1 MLPGCCCEPDLGWLP
16 VRLLVVLPV
25 TLPVTLPL
33 ALPDLTRPLCLQAP
47 LDNQPFGS
55 MPDSK
60 PAAGNEVRGGTSAWL
75 MDSVGAPLLLLLLL
89 VSLFTGDGDCDGT
102 AVLLRDNN
110 LPAGVGLS
118 PAQALPLYSRA
129 AGTPGA
135 LCACRGVTEATA
147 LRGASS
153 SRLT

>member
-1 MLPGCCCEPDLGWLP
+1 M
-16 VRLLVVLPV
+16 RLLVVLPV

-102 AVLLRDNN
+102 AVLQRDNN

-118 PAQALPLYSRA
+118 PGQALRLYSGA
-129 AGTPGA
+129 ARTPGA
-135 LCACRGVTEATA
+135 PCACRGGTDAPA
-147 LRGASS
+147 LWGGCSRGLS
-153 SRLT
+153 